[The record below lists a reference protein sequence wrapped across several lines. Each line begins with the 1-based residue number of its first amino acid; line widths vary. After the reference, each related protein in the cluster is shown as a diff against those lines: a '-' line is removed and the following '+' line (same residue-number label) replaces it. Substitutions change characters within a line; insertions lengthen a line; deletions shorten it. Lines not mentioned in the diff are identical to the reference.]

1 MTIGGQAVVDMGF
14 VYVDVELR
22 GAKSSKVIRM
32 LVDTGSTYVVLPSD
46 IIGELGLIPT
56 PYVVDLTLAD
66 RRVVTARLFLVEA
79 RVKGRRGPVLVAELE
94 TPTPLLG
101 VYALE
106 TLGFKVNP
114 VTGEVEEVSP
124 GGGYLLSH

>member
-1 MTIGGQAVVDMGF
+1 LGF

-32 LVDTGSTYVVLPSD
+32 FVDTGSTYVVLSSD

-56 PYVVDLTLAD
+56 PYTVDLTLAD
-66 RRVVTARLFLVEA
+66 RRVVAARLFLAEA
-79 RVKGRRGPVLVAELE
+79 RVKGRRGSVLVAELE
-94 TPTPLLG
+94 TSTLLLG

-106 TLGFKVNP
+106 TLGFKVSP

-124 GGGYLLSH
+124 EGGYLLSH

>member
-32 LVDTGSTYVVLPSD
+32 LVDTGSIYVVLPSD